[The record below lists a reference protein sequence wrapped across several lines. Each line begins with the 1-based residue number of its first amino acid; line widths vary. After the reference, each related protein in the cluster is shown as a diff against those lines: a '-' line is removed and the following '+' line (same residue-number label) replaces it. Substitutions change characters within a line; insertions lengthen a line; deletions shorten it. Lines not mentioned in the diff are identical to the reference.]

1 MPRAPVAGQADDHDL
16 HFTRRH
22 YRRIAAS
29 SPKVAKHA
37 PHTSVVPVVE
47 IPACRS
53 RYAAKGVAGE
63 AIATDPVPCRR
74 LERERPVAGGQRIPP
89 QGRLINPRGPRV
101 NARRDCNAPECREDT
116 QSSDSVHR
124 ALVGLTCASA
134 ADTPIECAGAAR
146 AIRSVAVGSKLRYA
160 GPFERTTRHVTL
172 SEETMIMPGTKSISE
187 SEATC
192 SAQSQRRTIVMQAM
206 EINTSECP
214 RRCL

>member
-1 MPRAPVAGQADDHDL
+1 MVTPLRMRTPRTSQRSVPSDDHL
-16 HFTRRH
+16 RARRRSGDSNPH
-22 YRRIAAS
+22 EITLSNFGDCRVCQFRHTGTLASVNAECASGTVSRR
-29 SPKVAKHA
+29 
-37 PHTSVVPVVE
+37 T
-47 IPACRS
+47 
-53 RYAAKGVAGE
+53 
-63 AIATDPVPCRR
+63 
-74 LERERPVAGGQRIPP
+74 GQRNRCHWLCLSPG
-89 QGRLINPRGPRV
+89 QTLLN
-101 NARRDCNAPECREDT
+101 
-116 QSSDSVHR
+116 
-124 ALVGLTCASA
+124 LTCASA